1 MKSLAEDDE
10 SEEGIPISSRL
21 FWLLILGIVL
31 VFVGVIVLV
40 VIASIFSGSS
50 SSGVVVFIGPFPIVF
65 GSGPKATWLILI
77 GVILSVISLVLFL
90 VMNRRRSKLLIL

>member
-50 SSGVVVFIGPFPIVF
+50 SAGVVVFIGPFPIVF
-65 GSGPKATWLILI
+65 GSGPNSTWLILI
-77 GVILSVISLVLFL
+77 AIILTVLSLVLFF
-90 VMNRRRSKLLIL
+90 VMNRRRG

>member
-50 SSGVVVFIGPFPIVF
+50 SAGVVVFIGPFPIVF

-77 GVILSVISLVLFL
+77 GIILSVISLVLFF
-90 VMNRRRSKLLIL
+90 VMNRRRGKLLIL